1 MKNKLSSHFLFW
13 LLTLLVFSL
22 VFLATSLKEGMV
34 LDGVVYSAISRNLA
48 RSVGSFWIPCY
59 TATVHPAFFEHP
71 PLVFGIQS
79 LFFKVLGESLLIERF
94 YTILTA
100 LITGVL
106 IVVIWRMIF
115 QNDLKLRRYSW
126 LPLLLWLI
134 LPINAW
140 AYSNNLL
147 ENTMGIFTLAAI
159 ALMVKDLKKHSYLF
173 AIGSGV
179 MIFLAV
185 FSKGPASFFPAA
197 FYLLAW
203 IIFREMSGR
212 RALVNSLLIVFI
224 PLVLFALLLLYS
236 PARENFTRY
245 ISYQIIPSLKGD
257 LLFEGKTRR
266 FFILNILFIYTLPL
280 TVISAALLIYGAI
293 RKRLY
298 LLHSDIFR
306 WSGLLISIGFSAS
319 LPMIISPKQNY
330 NYLIPALPYFTL
342 GFGVVIVPI
351 IDSLLSRIRW
361 RERVLRM
368 TAVGLGM
375 ILLISLI
382 YSVCRINEVKSPLL
396 INYKYSIVPKRI
408 REWVFPYS
416 AGRARQE
423 EFLISDIHAIGKL
436 LPRGMIISIPDS
448 LWERWNY
455 HAYFARFYNISLDKD
470 NLCRLYLCEKGDRPP
485 SEKYRLV
492 DLSTH
497 MLDLFWY

>member
-1 MKNKLSSHFLFW
+1 MKIKSSNHFFFW
-13 LLTLLVFSL
+13 LLTLIVFSL
-22 VFLATSLKEGMV
+22 AFLATSLKQGMV
-34 LDGVVYSAISRNLA
+34 LDGTAYSAISSNLA
-48 RSVGSFWIPCY
+48 RASGSFWAPRY

-79 LFFKVLGESLLIERF
+79 LFFRVLGDSLFVERF

-115 QNDLKLRRYSW
+115 QYDRELRRYSW

-159 ALMVKDLKKHSYLF
+159 ALMVKDLKKNSCLF
-173 AIGSGV
+173 AVGSGV

-185 FSKGPASFFPAA
+185 FSKGPAAFFPVA

-203 IIFREMSGR
+203 IVFRKISGR
-212 RALVNSLLIVFI
+212 RVLVNSLIIIFI
-224 PLVLFALLLLYS
+224 PLALFSLLLLYP
-236 PARENFTRY
+236 PARDNFTRY
-245 ISYQIIPSLKGD
+245 ISCQIIPSLKGD

-280 TVISAALLIYGAI
+280 TVISMGLLIYGAI

-298 LLHSDIFR
+298 LLQGNISR
-306 WSGLLISIGFSAS
+306 WSGLLILTGLSAS

-342 GFGVVIVPI
+342 GCGVLILPI
-351 IDSLLSRIRW
+351 IDSFLSRIRW
-361 RERVLRM
+361 REQVLRM
-368 TAVGLGM
+368 MAASLGM

-382 YSVCRINEVKSPLL
+382 YSVGQVNEVKSPLL

-408 REWVFPYS
+408 REWIFPYA
-416 AGRARQE
+416 AGRASRE
-423 EFLISDIHAIGKL
+423 EFIISDIHTIGGQ
-436 LPRGMIISIPDS
+436 LPRGMIISIPES
-448 LWERWNY
+448 LWEHWDY
-455 HAYFARFYNISLDKD
+455 HAYFARFYDISLDKD
-470 NLCRLYLCEKGDRPP
+470 NLRRLCLCEKGELPP
-485 SEKYRLV
+485 SKKYRV
-492 DLSTH
+492 VNLSTKI
-497 MLDLFWY
+497 LDIYWR

>member
-1 MKNKLSSHFLFW
+1 VKIKLSNHFLFW
-13 LLTLLVFSL
+13 LLTLIVFSL
-22 VFLATSLKEGMV
+22 VFLAISLKEGMV
-34 LDGVVYSAISRNLA
+34 LDGTAYSAISRNLA
-48 RSVGSFWIPCY
+48 RSAGSFWAPRY

-79 LFFKVLGESLLIERF
+79 LFFKVLGESLFVERF

-115 QNDLKLRRYSW
+115 QYDRELRRYSW

-134 LPINAW
+134 FPINAW

-159 ALMVKDLKKHSYLF
+159 ALMVKDLKKNSYLF

-185 FSKGPASFFPAA
+185 FSKGPAAFFPAA
-197 FYLLAW
+197 FYLIAW
-203 IIFREMSGR
+203 IVFRKMYGR
-212 RALVNSLLIVFI
+212 RVLANSLIIIFI
-224 PLVLFALLLLYS
+224 PVALFSLLLLYP

-266 FFILNILFIYTLPL
+266 FFILNILFIYTLPM
-280 TVISAALLIYGAI
+280 TVISTGLLIYGAK

-298 LLHSDIFR
+298 LLQGDISR
-306 WSGLLISIGFSAS
+306 WSVFLILTGFSAS

-342 GFGVVIVPI
+342 GFGVLIVPI
-351 IDSLLSRIRW
+351 IDSLLGRIRW
-361 RERVLRM
+361 RARVLRI
-368 TAVGLGM
+368 TAASLGI
-375 ILLISLI
+375 ILLSSLI
-382 YSVCRINEVKSPLL
+382 YSGCRTDEVKSPLL
-396 INYKYSIVPKRI
+396 INYKYSIFPKLI
-408 REWVFPYS
+408 REWVFPYA
-416 AGRARQE
+416 AGRDRRE
-423 EFLISDIHAIGKL
+423 EPPGGIFAIRYSHDWRTITTG
-436 LPRGMIISIPDS
+436 DD
-448 LWERWNY
+448 
-455 HAYFARFYNISLDKD
+455 NINS
-470 NLCRLYLCEKGDRPP
+470 
-485 SEKYRLV
+485 
-492 DLSTH
+492 
-497 MLDLFWY
+497 